1 MNQRLGVVLPKGNQ
15 VEQYPSRIEEIAD
28 AKMLIAM
35 PMSKGFPVMWENGRE
50 FYAKVF
56 DDSGIYGFYS
66 LLLNKRI
73 SPLPIWIVSMPAAL
87 KKMQQRSFVRLD
99 ISLPVRLEYSE
110 SDNPEQTISL
120 EAATKDVGGG
130 GVQIIAAQ
138 PFAVGTRFQV
148 SIRLTAADEIQA
160 QGEVV
165 RCYKPQSDR
174 MLYWLAVKFIEINE
188 NSRDKMIRFIFR
200 KQLEQRQKGM

>member
-1 MNQRLGVVLPKGNQ
+1 
-15 VEQYPSRIEEIAD
+15 
-28 AKMLIAM
+28 
-35 PMSKGFPVMWENGRE
+35 MSKGFPVMWENGRE